1 MDFPFVLRAE
11 GSLRPGCVPW
21 ELHGAE
27 MSGGT
32 VQQQCVTF
40 QFRVRNAPVAV
51 ISSPPLTS
59 RGAVR

>member
-11 GSLRPGCVPW
+11 RSLRPGCIPW
-21 ELHGAE
+21 ELNGAE

-40 QFRVRNAPVAV
+40 QVRVRNAPV
-51 ISSPPLTS
+51 LNMHHLL
-59 RGAVR
+59 